1 MVPVLISG
9 RRQSQ
14 VRPNGAWGKEEKE
27 HWAVQKRLS
36 TEISDRHTGGA
47 CYRNGPGGLFN
58 SVQNSHN
65 FIFQAVGK
73 HLICARSRLR
83 ENCERYSGDQ
93 WYAFQQL
100 SCQYEKKKR

>member
-36 TEISDRHTGGA
+36 TEIS
-47 CYRNGPGGLFN
+47 
-58 SVQNSHN
+58 
-65 FIFQAVGK
+65 
-73 HLICARSRLR
+73 RSGR
-83 ENCERYSGDQ
+83 
-93 WYAFQQL
+93 AHV
-100 SCQYEKKKR
+100 